1 MGDEQDLTLLRFGDG
16 QPAPAGDL
24 ADLHRKLLP
33 TSPLLLLGRRFLE
46 DFYYGV
52 VPDEGLAFG
61 TVAYENG
68 RPVAFVVATADSNGF
83 LSTAIKRRWRSLAS
97 ITVRHPPSPKAGW
110 QALRLLASRGRGGD
124 TEPDLGEILSLGVL
138 PPDAGGPSSSKVR
151 RTLSHC
157 LIDHVLTRLSDRPVI
172 ALVDE
177 TNAPARLMYSAMG
190 WTVEK
195 TVTAGWPVPQLVY
208 RSGDRPTAA

>member
-33 TSPLLLLGRRFLE
+33 TSPLLLLRRHFLE

-52 VPDEGLAFG
+52 VPQEGLVFG
-61 TVAYENG
+61 TVAYEEG
-68 RPVAFVVATADSNGF
+68 RPVAFVVATGDSNGF
-83 LSTAIKRRWRSLAS
+83 LTTAIKRRWRSLAS
-97 ITVRHPPSPKAGW
+97 IIVRHPPSPKAGW
-110 QALRLLASRGRGGD
+110 QALRLLASRGRGSD
-124 TEPDLGEILSLGVL
+124 TERDLGEILSLGVL
-138 PPDAGGPSSSKVR
+138 APDAGGPSSSKVR

-157 LIDHVLTRLSDRPVI
+157 LIDHVLARLSDRPVI

-177 TNAPARLMYSAMG
+177 TNAPARLMYGAMG
-190 WTVEK
+190 WTVER

-208 RSGDRPTAA
+208 RSGDRPMAP